1 MKEQKLILVKNDD
14 MTELNN
20 YINEGYIVTQ
30 ISGSR
35 CGNAL
40 PACYV
45 LIEK

>member
-1 MKEQKLILVKNDD
+1 MTEQKLILVKNTD
-14 MTELNN
+14 MDELNN
-20 YINEGYIVTQ
+20 YINEGYIIKQ

-40 PACYV
+40 PACYI